1 MLCLMINL
9 YETVWQGALIGELKK
24 KENEEKEIRKTLR
37 LAWKLILVNMCCVYY
52 A

>member
-1 MLCLMINL
+1 MLCLTINL
-9 YETVWQGALIGELKK
+9 YETVWQGALIELKK
-24 KENEEKEIRKTLR
+24 KNEEKEIRKDMR